1 MAVVATAASA
11 DEERRHRSERF
22 CAEFVMSV
30 LAVVVFPHT
39 RGGADGKRRFF
50 LLWCVL
56 CVDHYYV
63 VCRFDVINFDGHPD
77 GYSVLIYILIYEVHL
92 SRAPLT
98 IDVVPGEGVVVVV
111 KIDGSCQPTLIQ
123 AAFKC

>member
-1 MAVVATAASA
+1 M
-11 DEERRHRSERF
+11 
-22 CAEFVMSV
+22 
-30 LAVVVFPHT
+30 
-39 RGGADGKRRFF
+39 
-50 LLWCVL
+50 
-56 CVDHYYV
+56 

-111 KIDGSCQPTLIQ
+111 ARLMDHASRLS
-123 AAFKC
+123 FKRPLSAD